1 MLNWFTGRR
10 TDGATRREAIFG
22 CALGAIFAVALFAFF
37 MPGGVLE
44 HIARAKGWL

>member
-22 CALGAIFAVALFAFF
+22 CALGAIFAVALFALF

-44 HIARAKGWL
+44 HVARAKGWL